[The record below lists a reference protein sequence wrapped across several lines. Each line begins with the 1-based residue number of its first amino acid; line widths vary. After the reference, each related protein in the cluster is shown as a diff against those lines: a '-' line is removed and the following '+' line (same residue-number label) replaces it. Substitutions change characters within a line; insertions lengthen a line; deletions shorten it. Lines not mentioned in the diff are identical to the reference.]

1 MQHLIERMAKAHPA
15 PESELGPD
23 VVEHA
28 RVLFEC
34 AQVCEACAD
43 ACLAE
48 HQIEPLVHCI
58 RLDLDC
64 ADICGTTARVLSRQ
78 TAPDLGVIAMQLEVC
93 ARTAQAC
100 AEECEHHAA
109 EHAHC
114 QICAIACNA
123 AVDACR
129 KLLDAGRPEMHH

>member
-15 PESELGPD
+15 PESEFGPELG
-23 VVEHA
+23 
-28 RVLFEC
+28 EC
-34 AQVCEACAD
+34 YRITLECSQVCSACAD

-48 HQIEPLVHCI
+48 HDVEPLIHCI

-78 TAPDLGVIAMQLEVC
+78 TAPDLGIITMLLEVC

-100 AEECEHHAA
+100 AEECERHAA

-114 QICAIACNA
+114 QICAIACQGC
-123 AVDACR
+123 VVACR
-129 KLLDAGRPEMHH
+129 KLLDAGRPELHH